1 MNVRA
6 LETQAPKSMSG
17 DRAEVQAKVAAASER
32 VNATRKELQATLS
45 LTSRDSVRPFCRIEA
60 GSMKTK
66 S

>member
-1 MNVRA
+1 
-6 LETQAPKSMSG
+6 MSG